1 MVFSLVSG
9 PKLLEGK
16 EGFLLNIR
24 DLLVLVQVCSE
35 NSRTPFFFFLQKN
48 KKHFSL
54 HSITLLIFSIS
65 QDLNGIKDRILPDSF
80 KKRDGILD
88 LITVL
93 QEKKYLYIEYLSD
106 IQETLMRNIK
116 NHTVF
121 PTNFPKKCIYVI
133 NSYLLVES

>member
-24 DLLVLVQVCSE
+24 DLLVLVQVCRE
-35 NSRTPFFFFLQKN
+35 NSRTPFFFLQKN
-48 KKHFSL
+48 KKNFSL